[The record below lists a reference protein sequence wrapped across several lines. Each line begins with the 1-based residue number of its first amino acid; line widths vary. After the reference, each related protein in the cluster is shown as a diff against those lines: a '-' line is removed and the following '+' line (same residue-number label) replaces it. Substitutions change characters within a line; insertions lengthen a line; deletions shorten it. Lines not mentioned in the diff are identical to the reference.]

1 MPRIL
6 EGGAYVYLSYND
18 AAIIRGRLLF
28 DARSLL
34 EEIAK
39 NWRQTSF
46 LESGTF
52 FPCNCFLTK
61 GKVHNFFKKDIPVS
75 YDYYY
80 YYYLYFKLVQNS

>member
-18 AAIIRGRLLF
+18 VAIFRGRLLF

-39 NWRQTSF
+39 NWRQTSL

-61 GKVHNFFKKDIPVS
+61 DKVHHFFKKDIPVS

-80 YYYLYFKLVQNS
+80 YYYLYFKVVQNS